1 MQSTLILGATGF
13 LGPHLVAAAFQEA
26 QQSATM
32 ADPFGAPV
40 IGVGRD
46 VDGAPRYTN
55 PRDGAEWIARD
66 LEPDGAAA
74 ALLDELKPSHV
85 VLAAAMARA
94 GACESDPKGA
104 HRMNVEVPGEVA
116 AWCARSGAR
125 LVFIS
130 TDQVFGGQPAP
141 KKGFAE
147 DAQPDPVQVYGR
159 TKAAGEAAVLEAHP
173 DALVVRL
180 PLLYGDSGGR
190 GLGASDSLLVA
201 LDRGKD
207 EEDYLEEELEDEDGE
222 AVEPEEEDREKPEYQ
237 RPVLFEDEFRNPL
250 EVGNAA
256 QAVIE
261 CLHDDH
267 QGILHLASKQRV
279 DRYNLGMAILRAMG
293 LPDEQCSELI
303 QAGSQAGVETG
314 APRAADVCLDA
325 SRASKLLETALLG
338 LRRGLESSMGV

>member
-1 MQSTLILGATGF
+1 MQCTLILGATGF
-13 LGPHLVAAAFQEA
+13 LGPHLVAAAFQHA
-26 QQSATM
+26 QMGATM
-32 ADPFGAPV
+32 ADPFGDPV

-46 VDGAPRYTN
+46 VEGAPRYTN
-55 PRDGAEWIARD
+55 PRDGAEWISHD
-66 LEPDGAAA
+66 LEPEGAAV
-74 ALLDELKPSHV
+74 ALLDELKPTHV

-94 GACESDPKGA
+94 GACEANPNGA
-104 HRMNVEVPGEVA
+104 HRMNVEVPAEVA

-141 KKGFAE
+141 KKGFTEEALPE
-147 DAQPDPVQVYGR
+147 PVQVYGR
-159 TKAAGEAAVLEAHP
+159 TKAAGEIAVLEACP
-173 DALVVRL
+173 GALVVRL

-190 GLGASDSLLVA
+190 GLGASDSLLMA

-207 EEDYLEEELEDEDGE
+207 EEDY
-222 AVEPEEEDREKPEYQ
+222 PEEEFEDEEGEAEEQAEEGGEKPEY
-237 RPVLFEDEFRNPL
+237 RKPMLFEDEFRNPL

-261 CLHDDH
+261 CLYSDH
-267 QGILHLASKQRV
+267 KGLLHLASKQRV
-279 DRYNLGMAILRAMG
+279 DRYSLGLAILRAMG
-293 LPDEQCSELI
+293 LPDEQCSELV
-303 QAGSQAGVETG
+303 QAGSQGDVATG

-325 SRASKLLETALLG
+325 SRASNLLETALLG